1 MMKTLI
7 GKNNYLFL
15 QNDSNKELEVHND
28 NLSLVKS
35 NFYLKYEKYI
45 SKYLLIV
52 FPNKSFV
59 HKEFLP
65 DKFNLKYRPALDA
78 YQSYFKDHL
87 LDMYPHLNGLD
98 TFYKTDTHMNF
109 HGACVVYSVGM
120 DKIRKLFQLP
130 VESISITIQRKNC
143 TLSELN
149 IGLGDLT
156 WEMNL
161 GNQVLEDR
169 MDTYYYTDDIDMIF
183 MKYIVDR
190 HNENLSFLDYNLIN
204 LTHELDGRIVNWE
217 IVSKF
222 ILHSKNSAVSL
233 QKKIII
239 FYDSFLLS
247 SIPLWMKTFSEIYF
261 IKNNFNPELIERIQ
275 PDYIF
280 EFRVERFLS

>member
-1 MMKTLI
+1 MKTLI

-28 NLSLVKS
+28 NLYLVKS
-35 NFYLKYEKYI
+35 DFHLKYEKYI
-45 SKYLLIV
+45 SNYLLIV
-52 FPNKSFV
+52 FPNKSLV
-59 HKEFLP
+59 HKDFLP
-65 DKFNLKYRPALDA
+65 DRFNLQYRPAFNA
-78 YQSYFKDHL
+78 YQRYFKDHI

-109 HGACVVYSVGM
+109 HGACVTYGVAM
-120 DKIRKLFQLP
+120 EKIRNLFQLP
-130 VESISITIQRKNC
+130 IESISIIIQKKDC

-156 WEMNL
+156 WEVNL
-161 GNQVLEDR
+161 GNQILQDR
-169 MDTYYYTDDIDMIF
+169 MDAYYYTDDIEMVF
-183 MKYIVDR
+183 MKYIVDQ
-190 HNENLSFLDYNLIN
+190 NNKELSFLDYNLKN
-204 LTHELDGRIVNWE
+204 HTPELNGRLVDWE

-222 ILHSKNSAVSL
+222 ILHSKNNKVAL
-233 QKKIII
+233 QKKIIV

-247 SIPLWMKTFSEIYF
+247 SMPLWMKTFNEVYF
-261 IKNNFNPELIERIQ
+261 IKNNFDPILIERIK